1 MVDKENAEAF
11 DLLEQD
17 ILNSASPGIRPGLS
31 RMAKC
36 LGLLGNP
43 QRDFK
48 AIHIVGTN
56 GKGSTASTIASILSS
71 SGLKTALYTSPHLL
85 HMGERLKIEGKIVS
99 PQRWMET
106 WQKVKLVL
114 RENFIADTPPTAF
127 ELMTTVAFLI
137 LSEEKVDVAVV
148 EAGMGGRLDAT
159 NLLGEVILS
168 VITSISLDHT
178 NFLGDTI
185 SQIAKEKFSVIRPGK
200 RAIYVGGDFGLEEL
214 FIDTCAKMISEG
226 HIFSRECLVK
236 PAHFS
241 LDGVIYDF
249 WTSKGYFFDSLE
261 TKLTAAY
268 QIGNTALAVFAAL
281 LLKDVFPGISDK
293 TIRSGLLS
301 VSWPGRFE
309 IIRLKNGKV
318 LILDGAHNPEGMV
331 VFAQSLKQVL
341 RPHENIT
348 FVTAMMKDKDIR
360 ETLKKLCNLPIEK
373 IVCTQVPQL
382 DRSESS
388 HALADIARNIFTKA
402 FIGDEAELNTALC
415 EAVNSHSSYIAICG
429 SLYLIGAIKKILRSD
444 L

>member
-36 LGLLGNP
+36 LSLLGNP

-99 PQRWMET
+99 SQRWMET

-114 RENFIADTPPTAF
+114 RENFIAETPPTAF
-127 ELMTTVAFLI
+127 ELMTAVAFLI

-159 NLLGEVILS
+159 NLLGDVMLS

-178 NFLGDTI
+178 NFLGDTS

-200 RAIYVGGDFGLEEL
+200 RAIYAGGDFGLEEL
-214 FIDTCAKMISEG
+214 FIDSCAKMISGG

-268 QIGNTALAVFAAL
+268 QVGNTALAVFAAL
-281 LLKDVFPGISDK
+281 LLKDVFSGICEES
-293 TIRSGLLS
+293 IRSGLLS

-318 LILDGAHNPEGMV
+318 LILDGAHNPEGME
-331 VFAQSLKQVL
+331 VFVQSLKQVL

-348 FVTAMMKDKDIR
+348 LVTAMMKDKDIQG
-360 ETLKKLCNLPIEK
+360 TLKKLYNLPIEK

-388 HALADIARNIFTKA
+388 HALATIARNIFTKA
-402 FIGDEAELNTALC
+402 FIGDEAELNAALC
-415 EAVNSHSSYIAICG
+415 EAVNSRSSYIAICG